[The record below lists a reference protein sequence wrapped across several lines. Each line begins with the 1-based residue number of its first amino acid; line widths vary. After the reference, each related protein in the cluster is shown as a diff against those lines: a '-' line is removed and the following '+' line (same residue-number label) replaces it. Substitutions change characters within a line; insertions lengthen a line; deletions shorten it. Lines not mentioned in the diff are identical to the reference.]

1 VVNCFNVFVIFLK
14 LIYLERLKLSALQPI
29 SERIKQFN
37 GDRVHEYT
45 AFKYQTMSQNAFRF
59 FRGTCHLFY
68 EDLGKGNAL
77 SQYPITWICG
87 DLHLENFGSYKG
99 DNRLVYFDLNDFDE
113 ALLAPATWE
122 LSRIVTSI
130 FVGFEALGITLTEAT
145 QMGKLFLSTYSTTLA
160 KGKSRYIEPQTAK
173 GIVKIFLER
182 VRDRKLKVILKQRTV
197 KTANSINFLI
207 DNKRLFKI
215 DAAPKKE
222 LISFFKAWLKQNHK
236 NRFTVLDAGFRI
248 AGTGSIGVKRYVFLL
263 RNLNN
268 PKKFL
273 LADMKQ
279 AKPSSVQPFTDVQQ
293 PAWTNEAERVVAIQQ
308 RMQNIF
314 PALLNAVVFND
325 EPYVIKEMQPTADK
339 IDFLVIKDRRD
350 CISQVIEDMAMLTA
364 SAQLRSSGRQGAAV
378 ADHLIAFGKD
388 VHWQQSIID
397 YSAAYAKQVK
407 KDFRNYAR
415 DYAKGLLTK

>member
-1 VVNCFNVFVIFLK
+1 
-14 LIYLERLKLSALQPI
+14 LQPI

-37 GDRVHEYT
+37 SDRVPQY
-45 AFKYQTMSQNAFRF
+45 AAIKYQTMSQNAFRF

-68 EDLGKGNAL
+68 EDLGKANAL
-77 SQYPITWICG
+77 PQYPITWICG

-122 LSRIVTSI
+122 LARIITSI

-145 QMGKLFLSTYSTTLA
+145 QMSKLFLSAYSTTLA

-173 GIVKIFLER
+173 GIVRIFLER
-182 VRDRKLKVILKQRTV
+182 VQDRKLKIILKQRTV

-207 DNKRLFKI
+207 DNKRLLKI
-215 DAAPKKE
+215 NTAAKKE
-222 LISFFKAWLKQNHK
+222 LTRFIKIWLKKNHK
-236 NRFTVLDAGFRI
+236 SRFAVLDAGFRI

-263 RNLNN
+263 RNLDN

-273 LADMKQ
+273 LVDMKQ

-308 RMQNIF
+308 RMQNIS
-314 PALLNAVVFND
+314 PALLNAVVFKD
-325 EPYVIKEMQPTADK
+325 ECYVIKEMQPTADK
-339 IDFLVIKDRRD
+339 IDFLVIKDKRE
-350 CISQVIEDMAMLTA
+350 CISRVIEDMAMLTA
-364 SAQLRSSGRQGAAV
+364 SAQLRSSGRQSAAV
-378 ADHLIAFGKD
+378 ADDLIAFGKD
-388 VHWQQSIID
+388 THWQQSIVD
-397 YSAAYAKQVK
+397 YAAAYAKQVK
-407 KDFRNYAR
+407 KDFR
-415 DYAKGLLTK
+415 DYSKDFAKGIFSNVNNS